1 MGLDTHLEPKLVG
14 FGANLSSDE
23 SGPIDTLA
31 AALSWLAQVPG
42 VVLTRQSRWYRT
54 PAYPPG
60 SGPDFVNGA
69 VALNSD
75 LPPGSVLATLHE
87 IEAALGR
94 ERQER
99 WAPRTCDLDL
109 LAAGD
114 TVLPNGGSV
123 AAWMAKSD
131 EEAQREVAQELILPH
146 PRLHLRAFVLVPLA
160 EIAPDWR
167 HPILGQ
173 TASELCAALPQAA
186 RDEVVAI

>member
-1 MGLDTHLEPKLVG
+1 MGLDTDLAPNLVG
-14 FGANLSSDE
+14 FGANRSLDE
-23 SGPIDTLA
+23 SAPIDTLA
-31 AALSWLAQVPG
+31 AALSWLANVPG
-42 VVLTRQSRWYRT
+42 IVLTRQSRWYRT

-60 SGPDFVNGA
+60 SGPDFVNGV
-69 VALNSD
+69 VALKSD
-75 LPPGSVLATLHE
+75 LPPGSVLAALHE
-87 IEAALGR
+87 AEAAFGR

-109 LAAGD
+109 LAAGN
-114 TVLPNGGSV
+114 TILPDSGSV

-160 EIAPDWR
+160 EIAPEWR
-167 HPILGQ
+167 HPLLGK

-186 RDEVVAI
+186 RDQVVAI